1 MSEGEMV
8 MAWLK
13 EIAREDNAAV
23 ATYWEVISIYYDHAK
38 QVSDLAVGGW
48 VDQAAYDQGYQP
60 LMTKNWVIPSGLAP
74 ELATGALAF
83 VGGFAKNQPEFEGW
97 ENE

>member
-1 MSEGEMV
+1 MGWS
-8 MAWLK
+8 K
-13 EIAREDNAAV
+13 SIAREDNAAV

-74 ELATGALAF
+74 ELATGAVTF
-83 VGGFAKNQPEFEGW
+83 VSTFVQAQEEFQDA
-97 ENE
+97 